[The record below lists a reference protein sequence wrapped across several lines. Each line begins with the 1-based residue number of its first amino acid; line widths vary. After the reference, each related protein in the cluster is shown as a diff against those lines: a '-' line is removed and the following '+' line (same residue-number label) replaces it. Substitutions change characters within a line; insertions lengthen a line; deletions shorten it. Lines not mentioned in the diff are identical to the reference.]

1 MSKKKSSLAGLQA
14 LYARACGLDVHK
26 KLVVAC
32 VRILDSKDGTVLS
45 RLRKF
50 GTMTADLLEMRQWLA
65 ELKVTH
71 VAMESTGVYWQP
83 VFNLLEGHFK
93 VWVVNAQHIKKVPG
107 RKTDMK
113 DAEWIAQ
120 LLQCGLLKPSF
131 VPDRQQ
137 RELRDLTRQQTKL
150 VQQRNAV
157 DNRIQKVLETANIK
171 LGSVASDVLG
181 VSGRKMI
188 EALMAGEK
196 DVAVLAELAQRKL
209 RGKIPEL
216 QRALTEHHRF
226 LLRQL
231 LGQYDFLQKEIASVS
246 ERLGAVA
253 PPWFRAAVEQLD
265 AIAGVGER
273 GAKAL
278 LAETGTDMSRF
289 PTHKHFASWAG
300 RCPGNHESAGKRR
313 SGKTPAANR
322 HLDAVLTEMAHA
334 AVRTKNSYFKAQYH
348 RLAGRRGKKRAIGA
362 VKHSLLVT
370 VYFMLRDNR
379 PYNDLGVDY
388 FDNSILNNVFVTMS
402 ADSNNSDKKWSFH
415 LSLMQRKPHPQP
427 NFRRRTRREKTVPDF
442 VPFVCFVVKG

>member
-1 MSKKKSSLAGLQA
+1 MGKKNSSPAGLGV
-14 LYARACGLDVHK
+14 LYERVCGLDVHK
-26 KLVVAC
+26 KVIVASL
-32 VRILDSKDGTVLS
+32 RILDPRAGTVHITRRS
-45 RLRKF
+45 F
-50 GTMTADLLEMRQWLA
+50 GTMTADLLELRGWLSEA
-65 ELKVTH
+65 KVTH

-83 VFNLLEGHFK
+83 VFNLLE
-93 VWVVNAQHIKKVPG
+93 VDLETWVVNAQHIKKVPG

-113 DAEWIAQ
+113 DADWIAQ

-188 EALMAGEK
+188 EALIAGEK
-196 DVAVLAELAQRKL
+196 DVTVLAELAQKKL
-209 RGKIPEL
+209 RDKIPQL
-216 QRALTEHHRF
+216 QRALAGELTEHHCF
-226 LLRQL
+226 LLQQL
-231 LGQYDFLQKEIASVS
+231 LGQYDFLEKEIVRTS

-253 PPWFRAAVEQLD
+253 PPLFRAAVEQLD
-265 AIAGVGER
+265 AVAGVGER

-289 PTHKHFASWAG
+289 PTHKHLASWAG
-300 RCPGNHESAGKRR
+300 QCPGNHESAGKRR

-370 VYFMLRDNR
+370 VYFMLRDNK
-379 PYNDLGVDY
+379 PYKDLGVDY
-388 FDNSILNNVFVTMS
+388 FDKLNPQQTIRYHVRKLQELGQEVELS
-402 ADSNNSDKKWSFH
+402 PIADAA
-415 LSLMQRKPHPQP
+415 
-427 NFRRRTRREKTVPDF
+427 
-442 VPFVCFVVKG
+442 

>member
-1 MSKKKSSLAGLQA
+1 MPDVPWAHRKKGGASMSKKKSRPAGLQA
-14 LYARACGLDVHK
+14 LYPRVCGMDVHK

-32 VRILDSKDGTVLS
+32 VRILDSKDGTVQS

-50 GTMTADLLEMRQWLA
+50 GTMTADLIELRQWLA
-65 ELKVTH
+65 ELRVTH
-71 VAMESTGVYWQP
+71 VAMESTGIYWQP
-83 VFNLLEGHFK
+83 VYNLLEGHSQ
-93 VWVVNAQHIKKVPG
+93 VWVVNAQHIKKVAG

-120 LLQCGLLKPSF
+120 LLQCGLLRPSF
-131 VPDRQQ
+131 VPDREQ
-137 RELRDLTRQQTKL
+137 RELGDLTRQQTKL

-171 LGSVASDVLG
+171 LGSVASDVMG
-181 VSGRKMI
+181 ASGRKMI
-188 EALMAGEK
+188 EALIAGEK
-196 DVAVLAELAQRKL
+196 DVTVLADLAQRQL

-216 QRALTEHHRF
+216 QRALEGELTEHHRF

-231 LGQYDFLQKEIASVS
+231 LEQYDFLENKIASVS
-246 ERLGAVA
+246 ERLGAIA
-253 PPWFRAAVEQLD
+253 PPSFRAAVQQLD

-273 GAKAL
+273 GARAL

-300 RCPGNHESAGKRR
+300 QCPGNHESAGKRR

-322 HLDAVLTEMAHA
+322 HIDAGLTEMAHA

-348 RLAGRRGKKRAIGA
+348 HLAGRRGKKRAIGA

-370 VYFMLRDNR
+370 VYFMLRDNSS
-379 PYNDLGVDY
+379 YKDLGVDY
-388 FDNSILNNVFVTMS
+388 FDKLNPQQRIRYHVRRLRELGQEVEISPM
-402 ADSNNSDKKWSFH
+402 ADAA
-415 LSLMQRKPHPQP
+415 
-427 NFRRRTRREKTVPDF
+427 
-442 VPFVCFVVKG
+442 

>member
-1 MSKKKSSLAGLQA
+1 M
-14 LYARACGLDVHK
+14 DVHK
-26 KLVVAC
+26 DLVVAC
-32 VRILDSKDGTVLS
+32 VRILNAKDGTVQSTLK
-45 RLRKF
+45 RF
-50 GTMTADLLEMRQWLA
+50 GTMTADLLELRQWLA
-65 ELKVTH
+65 EQGVTH
-71 VAMESTGVYWQP
+71 AAMESTGVYWQP
-83 VFNLLEGHFK
+83 VFNVLEGHLE

-188 EALMAGEK
+188 EALIAGEK
-196 DVAVLAELAQRKL
+196 DGSKLAELAEKRL
-209 RGKIPEL
+209 RQKIPQL
-216 QRALTEHHRF
+216 QRALEGEITEHHRF

-231 LGQYDFLQKEIASVS
+231 LDQYDFLEKEIARTS

-253 PPWFRAAVEQLD
+253 SPSFRGAVEQLD
-265 AIAGVGER
+265 EVAGVGER
-273 GAKAL
+273 GARAL

-289 PTHKHFASWAG
+289 PSHKHFASWAG
-300 RCPGNHESAGKRR
+300 RCPGNRESAGKRK
-313 SGKTPAANR
+313 SGKTPEGNR
-322 HLDAVLTEMAHA
+322 HLDAVLTEIAHA
-334 AVRTKNSYFKAQYH
+334 AVRKKDSYFKSQYH

-370 VYFMLRDNR
+370 MYFMLRDNK
-379 PYNDLGVDY
+379 PYKDLGASY
-388 FDNSILNNVFVTMS
+388 FDTLNPQQQIRYHVRKLNELGHNVE
-402 ADSNNSDKKWSFH
+402 
-415 LSLMQRKPHPQP
+415 LSLRPAA
-427 NFRRRTRREKTVPDF
+427 
-442 VPFVCFVVKG
+442 

>member
-32 VRILDSKDGTVLS
+32 VRILDSKDGTVQS
-45 RLRKF
+45 TLRKF
-50 GTMTADLLEMRQWLA
+50 GTMTADLLELRQWLT

-120 LLQCGLLKPSF
+120 LLQCGLLRPSF
-131 VPDRQQ
+131 IPDRQQ

-188 EALMAGEK
+188 EGLLSGEK
-196 DVAVLAELAQRKL
+196 EVTALADLAQRQL

-216 QRALTEHHRF
+216 QRALEGELTEHHRF

-231 LGQYDFLQKEIASVS
+231 LGQYDFLENEIASVS
-246 ERLGAVA
+246 ERLRVVA
-253 PPWFRAAVEQLD
+253 PPSFRAAVEQLD

-273 GAKAL
+273 GARAL
-278 LAETGTDMSRF
+278 LAETGT
-289 PTHKHFASWAG
+289 T
-300 RCPGNHESAGKRR
+300 
-313 SGKTPAANR
+313 
-322 HLDAVLTEMAHA
+322 
-334 AVRTKNSYFKAQYH
+334 
-348 RLAGRRGKKRAIGA
+348 
-362 VKHSLLVT
+362 
-370 VYFMLRDNR
+370 
-379 PYNDLGVDY
+379 
-388 FDNSILNNVFVTMS
+388 
-402 ADSNNSDKKWSFH
+402 
-415 LSLMQRKPHPQP
+415 
-427 NFRRRTRREKTVPDF
+427 
-442 VPFVCFVVKG
+442 

>member
-1 MSKKKSSLAGLQA
+1 MGKNKSSPAGLGV
-14 LYARACGLDVHK
+14 LYERVCGLDVHK
-26 KLVVAC
+26 KVIVASL
-32 VRILDSKDGTVLS
+32 RILDPRAGTVHITRRS
-45 RLRKF
+45 F
-50 GTMTADLLEMRQWLA
+50 GTMTADLLELRGWLA
-65 ELKVTH
+65 EAKVTH

-83 VFNLLEGHFK
+83 VFNLLEGHFET
-93 VWVVNAQHIKKVPG
+93 WVVNAQHIKKVPG

-113 DAEWIAQ
+113 DADWIAQ

-188 EALMAGEK
+188 EALIAGEK
-196 DVAVLAELAQRKL
+196 DVTVLAELAQKKL
-209 RGKIPEL
+209 RDKIPQL
-216 QRALTEHHRF
+216 QRALTGELTEHHCF
-226 LLRQL
+226 LLQQL
-231 LGQYDFLQKEIASVS
+231 LGQYDFLEKEIARTS

-253 PPWFRAAVEQLD
+253 PPSFRAAVEQLD
-265 AIAGVGER
+265 AVAGVGER

-289 PTHKHFASWAG
+289 PTHKHLASWAG
-300 RCPGNHESAGKRR
+300 QCPGNHESAGKRR

-370 VYFMLRDNR
+370 VYFMLRDDK
-379 PYNDLGVDY
+379 PYKDLGVDY
-388 FDNSILNNVFVTMS
+388 FDKLNPQQSIRYHVRKLQELGQEVELSPM
-402 ADSNNSDKKWSFH
+402 ADAA
-415 LSLMQRKPHPQP
+415 
-427 NFRRRTRREKTVPDF
+427 
-442 VPFVCFVVKG
+442 

>member
-1 MSKKKSSLAGLQA
+1 MSQKKRSVAGLGA
-14 LYARACGLDVHK
+14 IYGRVCGMDVHK

-32 VRILDSKDGTVLS
+32 VRILNVKDGTVQS
-45 RLRKF
+45 TLRRF
-50 GTMTADLLEMRQWLA
+50 GTMTADLVELRQWLA
-65 ELKVTH
+65 EQQVTH

-83 VFNLLEGHFK
+83 VFNVLQGHLE

-137 RELRDLTRQQTKL
+137 RELRDLTRQQSKL

-188 EALMAGEK
+188 EALIAGEK
-196 DVAVLAELAQRKL
+196 DVGKLAELAEKRL
-209 RGKIPEL
+209 RQKIPQLE
-216 QRALTEHHRF
+216 RALEGELTEHHRF
-226 LLRQL
+226 LLGQL
-231 LGQYDFLQKEIASVS
+231 LDQYDFLDKEIARTS
-246 ERLGAVA
+246 ERVGAIA
-253 PPWFRAAVEQLD
+253 PPSFREAVKQLD
-265 AIAGVGER
+265 EVAGVGER
-273 GAKAL
+273 GARAL

-289 PTHKHFASWAG
+289 PSSKHFASWAG
-300 RCPGNHESAGKRR
+300 QCPGNRESAGKRK
-313 SGKTPAANR
+313 SGKTPEGNR

-334 AVRTKNSYFKAQYH
+334 AVRKKDSYFKSQYH

-370 VYFMLRDNR
+370 VYFMLRDNK
-379 PYNDLGVDY
+379 PYKDLGADY
-388 FDNSILNNVFVTMS
+388 FDKLNPQQQIRYHVRKLNELGHDVE
-402 ADSNNSDKKWSFH
+402 
-415 LSLMQRKPHPQP
+415 LSVRPAA
-427 NFRRRTRREKTVPDF
+427 
-442 VPFVCFVVKG
+442 

>member
-1 MSKKKSSLAGLQA
+1 
-14 LYARACGLDVHK
+14 
-26 KLVVAC
+26 
-32 VRILDSKDGTVLS
+32 
-45 RLRKF
+45 
-50 GTMTADLLEMRQWLA
+50 
-65 ELKVTH
+65 
-71 VAMESTGVYWQP
+71 MESTGVYWQP
-83 VFNLLEGHFK
+83 VFNLLEGHFQ

-120 LLQCGLLKPSF
+120 LLQCGLLRPSF
-131 VPDRQQ
+131 VPDRRQ
-137 RELRDLTRQQTKL
+137 RELRDLTRQMTKL

-171 LGSVASDVLG
+171 LGSIASDVLG

-188 EALMAGEK
+188 EGLIGGEK
-196 DVAVLAELAQRKL
+196 DVTVLADLAQRQL

-216 QRALTEHHRF
+216 QRALEGELTEHHCF

-231 LGQYDFLQKEIASVS
+231 LGQYDFLEKEIASVS

-253 PPWFRAAVEQLD
+253 PPSFRAAVEQLD
-265 AIAGVGER
+265 EMAGVGER
-273 GAKAL
+273 GARAL

-289 PTHKHFASWAG
+289 PSHKHFASWAG

-313 SGKTPAANR
+313 TGKTPAANR

-334 AVRTKNSYFKAQYH
+334 AVRTKNSYFKSQYH

-379 PYNDLGVDY
+379 PYKDLGVDY
-388 FDNSILNNVFVTMS
+388 FDKLNPQQRIRYHVRRLHELGQQVELSPM
-402 ADSNNSDKKWSFH
+402 ADAA
-415 LSLMQRKPHPQP
+415 
-427 NFRRRTRREKTVPDF
+427 
-442 VPFVCFVVKG
+442 

>member
-1 MSKKKSSLAGLQA
+1 MGKKKSPAGLQV
-14 LYARACGLDVHK
+14 LYPRVCGMDVHK
-26 KLVVAC
+26 KSVVAC
-32 VRILDSKDGTVLS
+32 VRILDGKDGTVQS
-45 RLRKF
+45 TLRKF
-50 GTMTADLLEMRQWLA
+50 GTMTADLLELRQWLA
-65 ELKVTH
+65 EQRVSH

-83 VFNLLEGHFK
+83 VFNVLEGHFET
-93 VWVVNAQHIKKVPG
+93 WVVNAQHIKKVPG

-120 LLQCGLLKPSF
+120 LLQCGLVKPSF

-137 RELRDLTRQQTKL
+137 RELRDLTRHLTKL

-171 LGSVASDVLG
+171 LGSVASDVMG

-188 EALMAGEK
+188 EALLGGEK
-196 DVAVLAELAQRKL
+196 DVGVLADLARRQL
-209 RGKIPEL
+209 RQKIPEL
-216 QRALTEHHRF
+216 KRALEGELTEHHRF

-246 ERLGAVA
+246 ERLGAIA
-253 PPWFRAAVEQLD
+253 PPSFRTAVEQLD

-273 GAKAL
+273 GARAL
-278 LAETGTDMSRF
+278 LAETGTDMTRF

-300 RCPGNHESAGKRR
+300 SCPGNHESAGKRR

-322 HLDAVLTEMAHA
+322 HLDAVLTEIAHA
-334 AVRTKNSYFKAQYH
+334 AVRSKNSYFKAQYH

-370 VYFMLRDNR
+370 VYFMLRDNK
-379 PYNDLGVDY
+379 PYQDLGVDY
-388 FDNSILNNVFVTMS
+388 FDKLNPQRRIRYHVRRLQELGQEVHLASIGV
-402 ADSNNSDKKWSFH
+402 AA
-415 LSLMQRKPHPQP
+415 
-427 NFRRRTRREKTVPDF
+427 
-442 VPFVCFVVKG
+442 

>member
-1 MSKKKSSLAGLQA
+1 
-14 LYARACGLDVHK
+14 
-26 KLVVAC
+26 
-32 VRILDSKDGTVLS
+32 
-45 RLRKF
+45 
-50 GTMTADLLEMRQWLA
+50 MTHM
-65 ELKVTH
+65 
-71 VAMESTGVYWQP
+71 AMESTGVYWQP

-120 LLQCGLLKPSF
+120 LLPCGLLKPSF

-157 DNRIQKVLETANIK
+157 DNRIQKVLEIANIK

-181 VSGRKMI
+181 VSGCKMI

-196 DVAVLAELAQRKL
+196 DVIVLAELAQRKL
-209 RGKIPEL
+209 REKIPQL
-216 QRALTEHHRF
+216 QRVLEGELTEHYRF

-231 LGQYDFLQKEIASVS
+231 LRQYDFLEKEITSIN

-253 PPWFRAAVEQLD
+253 PPSFRAAVEQLD
-265 AIAGVGER
+265 AIAGVGAR
-273 GAKAL
+273 GARAL

-313 SGKTPAANR
+313 SGKTPR
-322 HLDAVLTEMAHA
+322 CQ
-334 AVRTKNSYFKAQYH
+334 SPS
-348 RLAGRRGKKRAIGA
+348 RRGAHRDGTRGGA
-362 VKHSLLVT
+362 HQEQL
-370 VYFMLRDNR
+370 FQ
-379 PYNDLGVDY
+379 
-388 FDNSILNNVFVTMS
+388 S
-402 ADSNNSDKKWSFH
+402 AVPSFGG
-415 LSLMQRKPHPQP
+415 
-427 NFRRRTRREKTVPDF
+427 T
-442 VPFVCFVVKG
+442 

>member
-1 MSKKKSSLAGLQA
+1 MSRKKSVAAGLQA

-32 VRILDSKDGTVLS
+32 VRILNSQDGTVQS
-45 RLRKF
+45 TLRKF
-50 GTMTADLLEMRQWLA
+50 GTMTADLLELRHWLA
-65 ELKVTH
+65 ELGVSH

-83 VFNLLEGHFK
+83 VFNLLEGHFE

-107 RKTDMK
+107 RKTDVK

-120 LLQCGLLKPSF
+120 LLQCGLLRPSF

-137 RELRDLTRQQTKL
+137 RELRDLTRHLTKL

-188 EALMAGEK
+188 EGLLTGEK
-196 DVAVLAELAQRKL
+196 DVTVLADLAQHKL
-209 RGKIPEL
+209 RHKIPEL
-216 QRALTEHHRF
+216 QRALQGELTEHHRF
-226 LLRQL
+226 LLREL
-231 LGQYDFLQKEIASVS
+231 LGQYDFLEKEIARVS

-253 PPWFRAAVEQLD
+253 PPSFRAAVEQLD

-273 GAKAL
+273 GARAL
-278 LAETGTDMSRF
+278 LAETGIDMSRF

-300 RCPGNHESAGKRR
+300 RCPGNHESAGKRK

-322 HLDAVLTEMAHA
+322 HLDAVLTEIAHA
-334 AVRTKNSYFKAQYH
+334 AVRKKDSYFKAQYH

-362 VKHSLLVT
+362 IKHSLLIT
-370 VYFMLRDNR
+370 VYFMLRDKK
-379 PYNDLGVDY
+379 PYKDLGSDY
-388 FDNSILNNVFVTMS
+388 FNKLNPQQRIGYHVRRLQELGQKVELSPM
-402 ADSNNSDKKWSFH
+402 ADAA
-415 LSLMQRKPHPQP
+415 
-427 NFRRRTRREKTVPDF
+427 
-442 VPFVCFVVKG
+442 

>member
-1 MSKKKSSLAGLQA
+1 MWA
-14 LYARACGLDVHK
+14 V
-26 KLVVAC
+26 
-32 VRILDSKDGTVLS
+32 
-45 RLRKF
+45 
-50 GTMTADLLEMRQWLA
+50 EA
-65 ELKVTH
+65 EFCP
-71 VAMESTGVYWQP
+71 E
-83 VFNLLEGHFK
+83 
-93 VWVVNAQHIKKVPG
+93 
-107 RKTDMK
+107 
-113 DAEWIAQ
+113 
-120 LLQCGLLKPSF
+120 
-131 VPDRQQ
+131 RQQ

-188 EALMAGEK
+188 EGLIAGEK
-196 DVAVLAELAQRKL
+196 DVTALADLARSQL

-216 QRALTEHHRF
+216 QRALEGEFNDQHRF

-231 LGQYDFLQKEIASVS
+231 LAQYDFLEKEIASVS
-246 ERLGAVA
+246 ERLGGSA
-253 PPWFRAAVEQLD
+253 PLVSCRREQLD
-265 AIAGVGER
+265 AIAWVGER
-273 GAKAL
+273 GARAL

-370 VYFMLRDNR
+370 VFMLRDDK
-379 PYNDLGVDY
+379 PYKDLGVDY
-388 FDNSILNNVFVTMS
+388 FDKLNPQQRIRYHVRRLQELGQEVE
-402 ADSNNSDKKWSFH
+402 
-415 LSLMQRKPHPQP
+415 LSPMAKAA
-427 NFRRRTRREKTVPDF
+427 
-442 VPFVCFVVKG
+442 

>member
-1 MSKKKSSLAGLQA
+1 MSKKKGSVAGLGA
-14 LYARACGLDVHK
+14 LYARVCGMDVHK
-26 KLVVAC
+26 NSVVAC
-32 VRILDSKDGTVLS
+32 VRILNAKDGTVQS
-45 RLRKF
+45 TLRRF
-50 GTMTADLLEMRQWLA
+50 GTMTADLVELRQWLT
-65 ELKVTH
+65 EQQVTH
-71 VAMESTGVYWQP
+71 AAMESTGVYWQP
-83 VFNLLEGHFK
+83 VFNLLEGHLE

-120 LLQCGLLKPSF
+120 LMQCGLLKPSF
-131 VPDRQQ
+131 VPERQQ
-137 RELRDLTRQQTKL
+137 RELRDLTRQQSKL

-181 VSGRKMI
+181 VSGRRMI
-188 EALMAGEK
+188 EALIGGEK
-196 DVAVLAELAQRKL
+196 DTSVLADLAQKKL
-209 RGKIPEL
+209 REKIPQL
-216 QRALTEHHRF
+216 QRALAGEVTDHHRF

-231 LGQYDFLQKEIASVS
+231 LDQYDFLEKEIARAS

-253 PPWFRAAVEQLD
+253 PPSFRGAVDQLD

-273 GAKAL
+273 GARAL

-289 PTHKHFASWAG
+289 PSHKHFASWAG
-300 RCPGNHESAGKRR
+300 RCPGNRESAGKRK

-334 AVRTKNSYFKAQYH
+334 AVRKKDSYFKSQYH

-370 VYFMLRDNR
+370 VYFMLRDHK
-379 PYNDLGVDY
+379 PYKDLGADY
-388 FDNSILNNVFVTMS
+388 FDKLNPQHQIRYHVRKLKDLGQKVELSPM
-402 ADSNNSDKKWSFH
+402 ADAA
-415 LSLMQRKPHPQP
+415 
-427 NFRRRTRREKTVPDF
+427 
-442 VPFVCFVVKG
+442 

>member
-32 VRILDSKDGTVLS
+32 VRILDTKDGTVQS
-45 RLRKF
+45 TLRKF
-50 GTMTADLLEMRQWLA
+50 GTMTADLLELRQWLA

-93 VWVVNAQHIKKVPG
+93 VWVVNAQHIKKVVG

-120 LLQCGLLKPSF
+120 LLQCGLLRPSF

-137 RELRDLTRQQTKL
+137 RELRDLTRQLTKL

-188 EALMAGEK
+188 EGLMAGEK
-196 DVAVLAELAQRKL
+196 DVMVLADLAQRKL

-216 QRALTEHHRF
+216 QRALEGELTEHHRF

-231 LGQYDFLQKEIASVS
+231 LDIPLSPKGDRQR
-246 ERLGAVA
+246 ERAAGGGS
-253 PPWFRAAVEQLD
+253 PPLFRAAVEQLHG
-265 AIAGVGER
+265 IAGVGSV
-273 GAKAL
+273 G
-278 LAETGTDMSRF
+278 
-289 PTHKHFASWAG
+289 PG
-300 RCPGNHESAGKRR
+300 RCWPKPGPIWVDS
-313 SGKTPAANR
+313 
-322 HLDAVLTEMAHA
+322 LLTSTLPLGRA
-334 AVRTKNSYFKAQYH
+334 AVPVIMKAPANGAAAKPPLRT
-348 RLAGRRGKKRAIGA
+348 
-362 VKHSLLVT
+362 VT
-370 VYFMLRDNR
+370 STRCLPR
-379 PYNDLGVDY
+379 
-388 FDNSILNNVFVTMS
+388 
-402 ADSNNSDKKWSFH
+402 WH
-415 LSLMQRKPHPQP
+415 
-427 NFRRRTRREKTVPDF
+427 TRRYVPRQLF
-442 VPFVCFVVKG
+442 

>member
-1 MSKKKSSLAGLQA
+1 MGKKKRSPAGLQV
-14 LYARACGLDVHK
+14 LYPRVCGLDVHK

-32 VRILDSKDGTVLS
+32 VRILDPKDGTVQS
-45 RLRKF
+45 TLRKF
-50 GTMTADLLEMRQWLA
+50 GTMTADLLELGQWLA
-65 ELKVTH
+65 ELRVSH

-83 VFNLLEGHFK
+83 VFNVLESGFES
-93 VWVVNAQHIKKVPG
+93 WVVNAQHIKKVPG

-131 VPDRQQ
+131 VPERQQ
-137 RELRDLTRQQTKL
+137 RELRDLTRHLTKL
-150 VQQRNAV
+150 VQQRNSV

-188 EALMAGEK
+188 EALLAGEK
-196 DVAVLAELAQRKL
+196 DVTVLADLAQRHL
-209 RGKIPEL
+209 RQKIPEL
-216 QRALTEHHRF
+216 KRALQGELTEHHRF

-231 LGQYDFLQKEIASVS
+231 LGQYDFLEKEIASVS

-253 PPWFRAAVEQLD
+253 PPSFQAAVKQLD
-265 AIAGVGER
+265 AIAGVAER
-273 GAKAL
+273 GARAL

-322 HLDAVLTEMAHA
+322 HLDAILTEIAHA
-334 AVRTKNSYFKAQYH
+334 AVRSKNSYFKAQYH
-348 RLAGRRGKKRAIGA
+348 HLAGRRGKKRAIGA

-370 VYFMLRDNR
+370 VYFMLRDNK
-379 PYNDLGVDY
+379 PYQDLGVDY
-388 FDNSILNNVFVTMS
+388 FDKLNPQQRIRYHVRRLQELGQEVQLSSIAV
-402 ADSNNSDKKWSFH
+402 AA
-415 LSLMQRKPHPQP
+415 
-427 NFRRRTRREKTVPDF
+427 
-442 VPFVCFVVKG
+442 